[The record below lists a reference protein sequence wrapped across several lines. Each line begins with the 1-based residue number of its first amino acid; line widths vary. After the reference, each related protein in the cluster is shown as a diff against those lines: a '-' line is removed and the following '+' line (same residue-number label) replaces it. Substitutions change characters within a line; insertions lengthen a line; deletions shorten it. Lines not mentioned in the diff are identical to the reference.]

1 MFVGRKRELK
11 ALNDVY
17 EKNGFGM
24 TIIYGRRRI
33 GKSTL
38 IKEFI
43 KGKKVIFYTAT
54 KVGAERNLE
63 LFSKQV
69 LDVLDPA
76 MSAATFS
83 SIESVLD
90 IITDK
95 VQADEKTILVIDE
108 LPYWAEKDD
117 ALLSVL
123 QKHID
128 TQWIDKNIMLIL
140 CGSALSFMEN
150 KVLSEKSPIF
160 GRRDSQIKLEAFNY
174 RDSALFVPDYS
185 AEEKRSV
192 TELPEE
198 LPNTCHYLT
207 TKKVLMKTLYDC
219 SLIPMVICLTK
230 LKIFLS
236 KNFQMLLL

>member
-108 LPYWAEKDD
+108 
-117 ALLSVL
+117 
-123 QKHID
+123 
-128 TQWIDKNIMLIL
+128 
-140 CGSALSFMEN
+140 
-150 KVLSEKSPIF
+150 
-160 GRRDSQIKLEAFNY
+160 
-174 RDSALFVPDYS
+174 
-185 AEEKRSV
+185 
-192 TELPEE
+192 
-198 LPNTCHYLT
+198 
-207 TKKVLMKTLYDC
+207 
-219 SLIPMVICLTK
+219 
-230 LKIFLS
+230 
-236 KNFQMLLL
+236 